1 MITLGLNPVCYVL
14 IQRGAVCYVPRA
26 GAYPGFSEGG
36 GARSAK
42 QAKQARDWATLV

>member
-1 MITLGLNPVCYVL
+1 MLKLSKDIST
-14 IQRGAVCYVPRA
+14 

-42 QAKQARDWATLV
+42 QSNKPNKCAPELL